1 MGYRHYCLKFR
12 KNKESKNQVARTK
25 NGMIMLLSNWVVFDS
40 KKPKFMKHQ
49 EVSRLLSSLGIITP
63 FIRKLNKRKV
73 HSLFIDNILGTD
85 LADMQ
90 LISKFNKGFGFLLCL
105 IDIYSKY
112 PWVIPLKDKKG
123 ITIINFFQK
132 YLK

>member
-1 MGYRHYCLKFR
+1 
-12 KNKESKNQVARTK
+12 
-25 NGMIMLLSNWVVFDS
+25 
-40 KKPKFMKHQ
+40 MKHQ
-49 EVSRLLSSLGIITP
+49 EASRLLRSLGIITS

>member
-1 MGYRHYCLKFR
+1 
-12 KNKESKNQVARTK
+12 
-25 NGMIMLLSNWVVFDS
+25 
-40 KKPKFMKHQ
+40 MKHQ
-49 EVSRLLSSLGIITP
+49 EASRLLRSLGIITS

-112 PWVIPLKDKKG
+112 LWVFTFKDKKG

>member
-112 PWVIPLKDKKG
+112 LWVFTFKDKKG